1 MIGTIVRVNGYG
13 LCEVRVDDLKKGP
26 RRTGFTLNQLAG
38 YRGQPVK
45 EFGIRVG
52 ADVEIEEDNEGR
64 VKSARLLPARAHA
77 HS

>member
-1 MIGTIVRVNGYG
+1 MNGTIVRVNRYG
-13 LCEVRVDDLKKGP
+13 LCEVRVNDRTGP
-26 RRTGFTLNQLAG
+26 RRTGFTLNRLAG

-52 ADVEIEEDNEGR
+52 VGVEIEEDDEGR
-64 VKSARLLPARAHA
+64 VKSARLLPAGAHA